1 MRSTAFMVGGIL
13 PYLAGSVFLIG
24 VVSRLRTWRRI
35 PQPGMMTVYPT
46 KGSSVA
52 ALVKEALFFPSLYR
66 GDRTLWLLSW
76 SFHATLALAFLGHV
90 RVVTGLVDQ
99 GLAFVGIGSDGVAKV
114 SAIAGGGA
122 GIVLLVTV
130 GTLLVRRMLLARVR
144 EISSPPDFLA
154 LLLLVAVI
162 TTGNVMR
169 FGGMHFDLAE
179 TRVWATSL
187 LSFSPVVP
195 GHPAF
200 LAHAFSAELVILY
213 IAFSKLMHFG
223 GFFFTVSLIKRSQ
236 P

>member
-1 MRSTAFMVGGIL
+1 MSSTAFFVGGIL
-13 PYLAGSVFLIG
+13 PYLVGSVFLIG

-35 PQPGMMTVYPT
+35 PQPGLMTVYPT
-46 KGSSVA
+46 NGSSVP

-66 GDRTLWLLSW
+66 GDRTIWLLSW
-76 SFHATLALAFLGHV
+76 SFHLTLALAFFGHL
-90 RVVTGLVDQ
+90 RVVTGLLDQ
-99 GLAFVGIGSDGVAKV
+99 GMVAVGFGSDRMGAL
-114 SAIAGGGA
+114 SAIAGGAA
-122 GIVLLVTV
+122 GIVLFVTV
-130 GTLLVRRMLLARVR
+130 VTLLARRLLLARVR
-144 EISSPPDFLA
+144 EISGPPDFAA

-179 TRVWATSL
+179 TRVWTASL

-195 GHPAF
+195 AHPAF
-200 LAHAFSAELVILY
+200 LLHAFLAELTILY

-223 GFFFTVSLIKRSQ
+223 GFFFTVSLIRRSQ